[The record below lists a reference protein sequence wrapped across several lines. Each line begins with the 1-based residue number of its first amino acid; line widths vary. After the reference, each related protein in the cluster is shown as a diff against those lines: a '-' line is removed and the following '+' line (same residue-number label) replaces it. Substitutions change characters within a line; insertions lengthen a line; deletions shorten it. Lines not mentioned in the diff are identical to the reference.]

1 MLLAPREKAQLQSKH
16 EALRRLEEDFFGGK
30 TTQQVQQTWRV
41 PPQTYRAP
49 EQDSFEAAARRAKAL
64 ARLGIADLHG
74 EKRETR
80 LILWPAYRD
89 LRDGEVLCTVQR
101 PSSASWR
108 SVAQAESLRRRLLL
122 RVKALCV
129 CGLELHSVR
138 VQLVEPPSSA
148 KTAAVELD
156 EGIIHTT
163 KPAQAENVD
172 RPVAVQVGGVFGGHL
187 YVDRLDGLRIG
198 DAFCGWLAARGA
210 PLASVDEEALLEVE
224 KAADARTR
232 FSDARKCLKAVRA
245 LCGHRS
251 EMRFDELREAFL
263 YAPTDVLDP
272 FKAGPWEDVFG
283 GGAVISLAQLKRGLH
298 RLLKCRRRGVGLE
311 APPLSVVGPPIPGGA
326 PVPAPPA
333 DDGGDEDDADVE
345 AHADEYADDA
355 FDEEPSGPPGSYADD
370 FFEAEASGSAG

>member
-49 EQDSFEAAARRAKAL
+49 NQDSFEAAARRAKAL

-80 LILWPAYRD
+80 LMLWPAYRE

-122 RVKALCV
+122 RVKALAV
-129 CGLELHSVR
+129 CGLELHCVR

-156 EGIIHTT
+156 DGTIHTT
-163 KPAQAENVD
+163 KPAKAETID

-187 YVDRLDGLRIG
+187 YVDRLDGTRIG

-210 PLASVDEEALLEVE
+210 PLALVDEEALLEVE

-232 FSDARKCLKAVRA
+232 LSDARKCLKAVRA

-333 DDGGDEDDADVE
+333 DDDGDVVDDADVE

-370 FFEAEASGSAG
+370 FFEAEASAG